1 MRMIV
6 FSYCQMQKYED
17 VSIDKK
23 QEILQEYQPKVRG
36 KGFKSLGKR
45 YKIKGGHKTIRK
57 WYQKWDGT
65 KESLKKE
72 SGGDRRSILSEK
84 EKKTLISGFVN
95 KRAKKD
101 AADYREVHENI
112 ESKTGKKIS
121 VKSVR
126 RLGKELGA
134 VSKKTKRK
142 SPTEGK
148 I

>member
-1 MRMIV
+1 
-6 FSYCQMQKYED
+6 MQKYED
-17 VSIDKK
+17 VSVERK
-23 QEILQEYQPKVRG
+23 QEILKKYRPKVRG
-36 KGFKSLGKR
+36 KGFKSLAKQ
-45 YKIKGGHKTIRK
+45 YEIKGGPKTIRK

-84 EKKTLISGFVN
+84 EKKTLISGFIN

-134 VSKKTKRK
+134 TSKKTKRK
-142 SPTEGK
+142 TPNEGK